1 MEGLRKGSLFPF
13 LRKQGRGE
21 RSVLPLP
28 RASGGQPAGQG
39 YLLLVAVPTCRASG
53 FRGGV
58 SVFSGRVLEAAGS
71 ASSCI
76 FCLLPGGRWAICP
89 CAPDAAPCRE
99 ARYRGRP
106 CSASV
111 IGMRADP
118 FRPQGA
124 TSRCLCSI
132 ACRAGCPGGQAP
144 VWPGGLGKS
153 GFSGREQKSIAFCSG
168 LGYGFSIVCGKWR
181 HGAANPSRN
190 QP

>member
-53 FRGGV
+53 FRG
-58 SVFSGRVLEAAGS
+58 A
-71 ASSCI
+71 
-76 FCLLPGGRWAICP
+76 CP
-89 CAPDAAPCRE
+89 CSRGESWRLPDRSPLAYFACFPVADGLSAPARRTLRRAGKPATGAGHAAHPLSGCGRIRF
-99 ARYRGRP
+99 APRGR
-106 CSASV
+106 
-111 IGMRADP
+111 
-118 FRPQGA
+118 
-124 TSRCLCSI
+124 
-132 ACRAGCPGGQAP
+132 RAGVCAPSHAGRDAPADRPRYGPGR
-144 VWPGGLGKS
+144 LGKS